1 MAVFTPAN
9 MSLLRNIYIMK
20 NQLLAGL
27 VVLFLYSCQPTP
39 ADQLYR
45 FQGHAQGTY
54 YEITYYDNVNRNLQ
68 PAVDSLL
75 NAFNLSLSTYEPGS
89 IISRINRDEAEV
101 EVDEWFRTV
110 FLKSMEVAE
119 KTGGSF
125 DFSVGP
131 LVNAWGF
138 GFTDRMKVNQ
148 HVIDSLLK
156 LVGYK
161 NYELQG
167 NQLIKRIYGSKLDF
181 NAIAQGFGVDVL
193 GEFLQSKGV
202 QVFLVDIGGEVLAR
216 GHKPDGSLWKIGV
229 EKPADEASSDRE
241 LKAVIALENRAIATS
256 GNYRRFYEENGVR
269 YSHTIDPFTGY
280 PVRHSLLSASVLA
293 SDCMTAD
300 AYATAF
306 MVKGVEAT
314 INFLKSNPELDAY
327 LIYSAD
333 NGEIKTWASDGFQA
347 LIEKTY

>member
-1 MAVFTPAN
+1 MVSSERYATAIINNYIMRNQFLA
-9 MSLLRNIYIMK
+9 SLLVIF
-20 NQLLAGL
+20 
-27 VVLFLYSCQPTP
+27 LFSCQPTP
-39 ADQLYR
+39 PDQLVK
-45 FQGHAQGTY
+45 FQGRAQGTY
-54 YEITYYDNVNRNLQ
+54 YEITYYDKAGRNLQ
-68 PAVDSLL
+68 PAIDSLL
-75 NAFNLSLSTYEPGS
+75 DAFNFSLSTYEPNS
-89 IISRINRDEAEV
+89 IISRINRDEADV

-138 GFTDRMKVNQ
+138 GFTDRMQVNPQ
-148 HVIDSLLK
+148 VIDSLLK

-161 NYELQG
+161 NFELQG
-167 NQLIKRIYGSKLDF
+167 NQIAKKIYGSKIDF
-181 NAIAQGFGVDVL
+181 NAIAKGYGVDVA

-202 QVFLVDIGGEVLAR
+202 KVFLVDIGGEVLAR

-229 EKPADEASSDRE
+229 EKPAGDTDSPRE
-241 LKAVIALENRAIATS
+241 LKAIIALENRAIATS
-256 GNYRRFYEENGVR
+256 GNYRRYYEEDGVR

-280 PVRHSLLSASVLA
+280 PVRHTLLSASVLA

-314 INFLKSNPELDAY
+314 IDFLKSNPGLEAY

-333 NGEIKTWASDGFQA
+333 NGEIQTWASDGFQA
-347 LIEKTY
+347 LIEKSY